1 MKSLSKL
8 ITIIFFNFVFVVN
21 SHAQT
26 KQQTIVYT
34 DIDNFWVA
42 FDSVQTTT
50 DSLKQF
56 NILQKLYVDKGTPGL
71 KAFMEAKGY
80 TTEAWLACIRG
91 YPKYWAS
98 IRPKTLKIKA
108 VNKELDPYIAKFKK
122 LYPEFKPANIYFTI
136 GAMRSG
142 GTTQDDKVL
151 IGAELA
157 TGDPEVD
164 ISELPANTQ
173 NWLKT
178 YFSTYPFKDIVLLNM
193 HEFVHTQQKGR
204 GNTLL
209 TQTILEGTADFIA
222 ELITGRVPAMP
233 YMSYGK
239 QNEAELKNKFK
250 EEMFLDN
257 FGNWL
262 YNGASNNFGVADLGY
277 YMGYVICKTYY
288 QQAKDK
294 NAVVKEMIELDYA
307 NDETVEKFL
316 LKTGYFKDGFDK
328 AELLKSY
335 ESKKPVVTHLGSFA
349 NSDNNVDASITEMT
363 IYFSKPMDSK
373 RMSISLGEGGEK
385 SYPIKKSLGF
395 AEDGKSIKFLIELK
409 PKQTYN
415 FRITGRG
422 FRSTDGYPLIEFPV
436 SFKTQ

>member
-1 MKSLSKL
+1 MKSLSKFL
-8 ITIIFFNFVFVVN
+8 AIILFNFVLIGN
-21 SHAQT
+21 SQAQT

-42 FDSVQTTT
+42 FDSVKTTT
-50 DSLKQF
+50 DSLKQL
-56 NILQKLYVDKGTPGL
+56 NILQRLYVDKGTPGL
-71 KAFMEAKGY
+71 KAFMQAKGY
-80 TTEAWLACIRG
+80 TTEAWLDCIRS

-122 LYPEFKPANIYFTI
+122 TYPAFKPGNIYFTI

-178 YFSTYPFKDIVLLNM
+178 YFGTYPFKDVVLLNM

-209 TQTILEGTADFIA
+209 TQTILEGTADFVA
-222 ELITGRVPAMP
+222 ELVTGKVPAMA
-233 YMSYGK
+233 YMTYGK
-239 QNEAELKNKFK
+239 EHEIELKEKFK
-250 EEMFLDN
+250 EEMFLDSY
-257 FGNWL
+257 GNWL

-277 YMGYVICKTYY
+277 YMGYAICKHYY
-288 QQAKDK
+288 QQAKNK
-294 NAVVKEMIELDYA
+294 SAVVKELIELDYS
-307 NDETVEKFL
+307 NDETIEKFL
-316 LKTGYFKDGFDK
+316 AKTGYFKEGFNK
-328 AELLKSY
+328 TELLKSY
-335 ESKKPVVTHLGSFA
+335 ESKKPTVTNLGGIA
-349 NSDNNVDASITEMT
+349 NGDKNVDASITEMT
-363 IYFSKPMDSK
+363 IYFSKPMVK
-373 RMSISLGEGGEK
+373 NRMSINLGEGGEANF
-385 SYPIKKSLGF
+385 PIKKSLGF
-395 AEDGKSIKFLIELK
+395 AEDGKSIKFQLELK
-409 PKQTYN
+409 PNHTYN
-415 FRITGRG
+415 LVITGRG
-422 FRSTDGYPLIEFPV
+422 FRSVDGYPLVDLPV
-436 SFKTQ
+436 SFKTK

>member
-1 MKSLSKL
+1 MKKLHTLFYSL
-8 ITIIFFNFVFVVN
+8 IIGFAFANN
-21 SHAQT
+21 IQAQT

-42 FDSVQTTT
+42 FDSVQTTL
-50 DSLKQF
+50 DSLKQL
-56 NILQKLYVDKGTPGL
+56 NILQNLYVDKGTPGL
-71 KAFMEAKGY
+71 QAFMDAKGY
-80 TTEAWLACIRG
+80 TTEALLASIRS

-122 LYPEFKPANIYFTI
+122 LYSAFKPANIYFTI

-178 YFSTYPFKDIVLLNM
+178 YFGTYPFKDVVLLNM

-222 ELITGRVPAMP
+222 ELITGKVPAMP

-277 YMGYVICKTYY
+277 YMGYAICKNYY

-294 NAVVKEMIELDYA
+294 KAAVKELIELDYS

-316 LKTGYFKDGFDK
+316 LKTDYFKEGFDK

-335 ESKKPVVTHLGSFA
+335 ENKKPLATHLGVFA
-349 NSDNNVDASITEMT
+349 NGDKNVDASITEMT
-363 IYFSKPMDSK
+363 IYFSKPMEK
-373 RMSISLGEGGEK
+373 NRMSISLGEGGEK

-409 PKQTYN
+409 PNQAYN
-415 FRITGRG
+415 FRITGRA
-422 FRSTDGYPLIEFPV
+422 FRSTDGYPLVELPI

>member
-1 MKSLSKL
+1 MKKLHTLFYSL
-8 ITIIFFNFVFVVN
+8 IISFAFTNN
-21 SHAQT
+21 IQAQT

-34 DIDNFWVA
+34 DIDNFWMA

-50 DSLKQF
+50 DSLKQL
-56 NILQKLYVDKGTPGL
+56 NILQRLYVDKGTPGL
-71 KAFMEAKGY
+71 KAFMQAKGY
-80 TTEAWLACIRG
+80 TTESWLACIRS

-108 VNKELDPYIAKFKK
+108 VNKELDPYIANFKK
-122 LYPEFKPANIYFTI
+122 LYPAFKPANIYFTI

-164 ISELPANTQ
+164 ISELPTNTQ

-178 YFSTYPFKDIVLLNM
+178 YFATYPFKDVVLLNM

-209 TQTILEGTADFIA
+209 TQTILEGTADFVA
-222 ELITGRVPAMP
+222 ELITGKVPAMP
-233 YMSYGK
+233 YMPYGK
-239 QNEAELKNKFK
+239 QNELSLKEKFK
-250 EEMFLDN
+250 EEMFLDSY
-257 FGNWL
+257 GNWL

-277 YMGYVICKTYY
+277 YVGYAICKTYY

-294 NAVVKEMIELDYA
+294 KAAVKEMIELDYA
-307 NDETVEKFL
+307 NDETIEKFL
-316 LKTGYFKDGFDK
+316 AKTGYFKEGFNK

-335 ESKKPVVTHLGSFA
+335 ESKKPTVTHLGSFA
-349 NSDNNVDASITEMT
+349 NGDKNVDAELTEMT
-363 IYFSKPMDSK
+363 IYFSKPMIK
-373 RMSISLGEGGEK
+373 NRMSINLGEGGEK
-385 SYPIKKSLGF
+385 SYPIRKSLGY

-409 PKQTYN
+409 PNQTYN
-415 FRITGRG
+415 FIITGRG
-422 FRSTDGYPLIEFPV
+422 FRSVDGYPLAELPV
-436 SFKTQ
+436 SFKTK

>member
-1 MKSLSKL
+1 MKTLTRLFTL
-8 ITIIFFNFVFVVN
+8 ILINFVFITN
-21 SHAQT
+21 SKAQN

-34 DIDNFWVA
+34 DIDNFWIA
-42 FDSVQTTT
+42 FDSLQTTT
-50 DSLKQF
+50 DSLKQL
-56 NILQKLYVDKGTPGL
+56 NILQQLYVDKGTPGL
-71 KAFMEAKGY
+71 KAFMETKGY
-80 TTEAWLACIRG
+80 TTEAWLACIRS

-108 VNKELDPYIAKFKK
+108 VNQELDPYIAKFKK
-122 LYPEFKPANIYFTI
+122 MYPVFKPANIYFTI

-157 TGDPEVD
+157 TGDPEVN
-164 ISELPANTQ
+164 ISELPTNTQ

-178 YFSTYPFKDIVLLNM
+178 YFGTYPFKDVVLLNM

-209 TQTILEGTADFIA
+209 TQTILEGTADFVA
-222 ELITGRVPAMP
+222 ELITGKVPAMA

-239 QNEAELKNKFK
+239 QNEMELKKKFK
-250 EEMFLDN
+250 EEMFLDSY
-257 FGNWL
+257 GNWL

-277 YMGYVICKTYY
+277 YMGYAICKSYY

-294 NAVVKEMIELDYA
+294 NAAIKEMIELDYA

-316 LKTGYFKDGFDK
+316 AKTGYFKEGFNK
-328 AELLKSY
+328 PEILKSY
-335 ESKKPVVTHLGSFA
+335 ESKKPIVTHLGAFA
-349 NSDNNVDASITEMT
+349 NGDNNVDASLTEITF
-363 IYFSKPMDSK
+363 YFSKPMDK
-373 RMSISLGEGGEK
+373 NRMSINLGEGGEK
-385 SYPIKKSLGF
+385 SYPIKKSLGY

-409 PKQTYN
+409 PNQTYN
-415 FRITGRG
+415 FVITGRG
-422 FRSTDGYPLIEFPV
+422 FRSTDGYPLAELPV
-436 SFKTQ
+436 NFKTK

>member
-1 MKSLSKL
+1 MKSIVNVIILTLINFVL
-8 ITIIFFNFVFVVN
+8 ITN
-21 SHAQT
+21 SKAQT

-42 FDSVQTTT
+42 FDSLQTTT
-50 DSLKQF
+50 DSLTQF
-56 NILQKLYVDKGTPGL
+56 NILQRLYVDKGTPGL

-80 TTEAWLACIRG
+80 TTEAWLACIRS

-122 LYPEFKPANIYFTI
+122 LYPAFKPANIYFTI

-164 ISELPANTQ
+164 ISELPTNTQ

-178 YFSTYPFKDIVLLNM
+178 YFGTYPFKDVVLLNM

-209 TQTILEGTADFIA
+209 TQTILEGTADFVA
-222 ELITGRVPAMP
+222 ELITGKVPAMP
-233 YMSYGK
+233 YMPYGK
-239 QNEAELKNKFK
+239 QNELTLKEKFK
-250 EEMFLDN
+250 EEMFLDSY
-257 FGNWL
+257 GNWL

-277 YMGYVICKTYY
+277 YMGYAICKTYY

-294 NAVVKEMIELDYA
+294 KSAIKEMIELDYA
-307 NDETVEKFL
+307 NDETIEKFL
-316 LKTGYFKDGFDK
+316 IKTGYFKEGFNK

-335 ESKKPVVTHLGSFA
+335 ESKKPTVTHLSAFG
-349 NSDNNVDASITEMT
+349 NGDKNVSASLTEMT
-363 IYFSKPMDSK
+363 IYFSKPMEK
-373 RMSISLGEGGEK
+373 NRFSINLGEGGEANF
-385 SYPIKKSLGF
+385 PIKKSLGF

-409 PKQTYN
+409 PNQTYN
-415 FRITGRG
+415 FIITGRG
-422 FRSTDGYPLIEFPV
+422 FRSTDGYPLVELPV

>member
-1 MKSLSKL
+1 MSTLTRL
-8 ITIIFFNFVFVVN
+8 IAIVLLNFVFTN
-21 SHAQT
+21 SIAQT

-50 DSLKQF
+50 DSLKQL
-56 NILQKLYVDKGTPGL
+56 NILQRLYVDKGTPGL

-80 TTEAWLACIRG
+80 TTEAWLACIRS

-108 VNKELDPYIAKFKK
+108 VNKELNPYIAKFKK
-122 LYPEFKPANIYFTI
+122 IYPAFKPANIYFTI

-142 GTTQDDKVL
+142 GTTQGDKVL

-164 ISELPANTQ
+164 ISELPKNTQ
-173 NWLKT
+173 NWLKN
-178 YFSTYPFKDIVLLNM
+178 YFGTYPFKDVVLLNM

-209 TQTILEGTADFIA
+209 TQTILEGTADFVA
-222 ELITGRVPAMP
+222 ELITRKVPALA
-233 YMSYGK
+233 YMTYGK
-239 QNEAELKNKFK
+239 QHEADLKKKFK
-250 EEMFLDN
+250 EEMFLESY
-257 FGNWL
+257 GNWL

-277 YMGYVICKTYY
+277 YMGYAICKNYY

-294 NAVVKEMIELDYA
+294 KAVIKELIELDYA
-307 NDETVEKFL
+307 NDETIEKFL
-316 LKTGYFKDGFDK
+316 ANTGYFTEGFNK

-335 ESKKPVVTHLGSFA
+335 ESKKPVVTHLGAFA
-349 NSDNNVDASITEMT
+349 NGDNNVDASITEIT
-363 IYFSKPMDSK
+363 FYFSKPMDK
-373 RMSISLGEGGEK
+373 NRMSINLGKGGEK
-385 SYPIKKSLGF
+385 SYPIRKSLGY

-409 PKQTYN
+409 PNQTYN
-415 FRITGRG
+415 FVITGRG
-422 FRSTDGYPLIEFPV
+422 FRSTDGYPLAELPV
-436 SFKTQ
+436 SFKTK